1 MTNAFSA
8 AELTAMRTATTDHL
22 MDTYVPQVYSRAF
35 DAFGQEVVT
44 FTDGTAAACGLDM
57 RPGSERH
64 GSANTL
70 TEYDATIRVAVG
82 STLNTKD
89 RVKVTKRFGE
99 TLGAALVFDIVA
111 PLRLGPSGC
120 QFALKRVEV

>member
-1 MTNAFSA
+1 MTAFTTD
-8 AELTAMRTATTDHL
+8 ELTAMRSAQQAHM

-44 FTDGTAAACGLDM
+44 FTDGTASACGLDM

-64 GSANTL
+64 TPGNTL

-82 STLNTKD
+82 STLTTKD

-99 TLGAALVFDIVA
+99 TLSTPLVFEIVA
-111 PLRLGPSGC
+111 PLQLGPSGC
-120 QFALKRVEV
+120 RFALKRVET